1 MSSTCAAPGAEVDGR
16 KRRTPGQIVAGGI
29 AGAVIGLGGGAA
41 FAADLPGMAT
51 SLGAS
56 AGGLVMGLVSAWAD
70 ATRRPGRPQPLWVR
84 VLASAF
90 LAATVGWLLGRL
102 LPDWP
107 APVVGAIVGLG
118 AGSMGARVGKA
129 GLGLASGILV
139 GLAASLFD
147 PEPGGGL
154 VAAATVTVY
163 RLAAALIYR
172 RREQIR
178 FRAEDADP
186 GTVPYVVPLVE
197 KQGYVGV
204 DYLRRHADEIGGAF
218 ARNPTDI
225 GIVDSIDR
233 LAGPSFDPA
242 RVDPLIREF
251 YEHTSRFDLEIVPRW
266 RPWMRLPYLAYRE
279 MFARPLGQA
288 NAPFQIEEVGGGVVS
303 WIDTIDVDGDGRP
316 DFRAWVRAYAGTLEP
331 LYVGI
336 YTTFRADDTGY
347 VSVGF
352 PLPTGSFTATLHP
365 SHRGDGDLLLT
376 SRHLDPRVGHYLSL
390 VDPDTGHVSVA
401 ELTTFHEEIH
411 VYLRDGRL
419 LTDHRFF
426 LGRTEFMSLHYTI
439 SRR

>member
-1 MSSTCAAPGAEVDGR
+1 MSSICAAPGAEVAGR
-16 KRRTPGQIVAGGI
+16 TRRTPGQIVGGGI
-29 AGAVIGLGGGAA
+29 AGAVIGLVGGAA
-41 FAADLPGMAT
+41 FAADLPGIAT
-51 SLGAS
+51 SLGAI
-56 AGGLVMGLVSAWAD
+56 AGGLGMGLVSAWAD

-84 VLASAF
+84 VLASAL
-90 LAATVGWLLGRL
+90 LAAAVGWLLPG
-102 LPDWP
+102 WS
-107 APVVGAIVGLG
+107 APVVGAIVGVG
-118 AGSMGARVGKA
+118 AGSLGARIGKA
-129 GLGLASGILV
+129 GLGLATGLLI
-139 GLAASLFD
+139 GLATSVVD
-147 PEPGGGL
+147 PEPGGGV

-163 RLAAALIYR
+163 RLAAALVYR

-186 GTVPYVVPLVE
+186 GAVPYVVPLAE

-204 DYLRRHADEIGGAF
+204 DYLRRHADEIGAPF
-218 ARNPTDI
+218 TRNPADI

-233 LAGPSFDPA
+233 LEGPSFDPT
-242 RVDPLIREF
+242 RVDPRIREF

-266 RPWMRLPYLAYRE
+266 RPWMRLPFLAYRE

-288 NAPFQIEEVGGGVVS
+288 NAPFQVEEVGGGVVS

-316 DFRAWVRAYAGTLEP
+316 EFRAWVRAYAGTLEP

-336 YTTFRADDTGY
+336 YTTFRAGDTGY

-365 SHRGDGDLLLT
+365 SHLVDGDLLLT
-376 SRHLDPRVGHYLSL
+376 SRHPDPRVGHYLSL

-411 VYLRDGRL
+411 IYLREGRL

-426 LGRTEFMSLHYTI
+426 LGYTEFMSLHYTI

>member
-1 MSSTCAAPGAEVDGR
+1 M
-16 KRRTPGQIVAGGI
+16 
-29 AGAVIGLGGGAA
+29 IGLGGGAA
-41 FAADLPGMAT
+41 LGAHLPGMAPST
-51 SLGAS
+51 GAI
-56 AGGLVMGLVSAWAD
+56 AGGLVMGMVSAWAD
-70 ATRRPGRPQPLWVR
+70 ATRRPGRPQPIWVR

-90 LAATVGWLLGRL
+90 LAAVTGWLLGRL

-118 AGSMGARVGKA
+118 AGSMGARIGKA
-129 GLGLASGILV
+129 ALGLATGLLV
-139 GLAASLFD
+139 GLGTSVFD
-147 PEPGGGL
+147 PQPGWAV

-163 RLAAALIYR
+163 RLLAALVYR
-172 RREQIR
+172 RREQIL
-178 FRAEDADP
+178 FRAEDAEP
-186 GTVPYVVPLVE
+186 GAVPYVVPLVE

-204 DYLRRHADEIGGAF
+204 DYLRRHAEEIGAAF
-218 ARNPTDI
+218 TRNPTDI

-233 LAGPSFDPA
+233 LEGPSFDPA

-251 YEHTSRFDLEIVPRW
+251 YENTSRFGLEIVPRW

-279 MFARPLGQA
+279 MLARPLGQA
-288 NAPFQIEEVGGGVVS
+288 NAPFQLEEVRGGVVS
-303 WIDTIDVDGDGRP
+303 WIDTIDLDGDGNP
-316 DFRAWVRAYAGTLEP
+316 DFRAWVRAYADSLEP

-336 YTTFRADDTGY
+336 YTTFRAGDTGY

-352 PLPTGSFTATLHP
+352 PLPTGSFTATLYP
-365 SHRGDGDLLLT
+365 SHLANGDLLLT
-376 SRHLDPRVGHYLSL
+376 SRHPDPRVGHYLSL
-390 VDPDTGHVSVA
+390 VDPHTGHVSVV

-411 VYLRDGRL
+411 VFLREGRL